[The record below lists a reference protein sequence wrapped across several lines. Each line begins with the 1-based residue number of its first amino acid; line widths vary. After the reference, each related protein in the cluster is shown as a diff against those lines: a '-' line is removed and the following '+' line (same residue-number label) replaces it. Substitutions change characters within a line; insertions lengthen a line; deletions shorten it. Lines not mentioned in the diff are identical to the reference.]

1 MEQEKYNE
9 VREFK
14 REPFIFLLLAVLVSF
29 TTSIG
34 LWWLVIIIVMLQT
47 QVTIEAYKGF
57 QSTFFYIRCIGTL
70 TSLSLFLWFLWE
82 SVNFLFFYWLS
93 YKNIY
98 NYKTFQS
105 KKE

>member
-9 VREFK
+9 ARELKREF
-14 REPFIFLLLAVLVSF
+14 FIFLLLLVLVKF

-34 LWWLVIIIVMLQT
+34 LWWLVFIIIMLQI
-47 QVTIEAYKGF
+47 QVTIEAYRT
-57 QSTFFYIRCIGTL
+57 QFFYIRLIGTIV
-70 TSLSLFLWFLWE
+70 SLLLFLWFLWE
-82 SVNFLFFYWLS
+82 SINFLFFYWLS

>member
-1 MEQEKYNE
+1 MEQRRNDNIEK
-9 VREFK
+9 VRESL
-14 REPFIFLLLAVLVSF
+14 IFLLLAVLVVF

-70 TSLSLFLWFLWE
+70 TSLSLFLWFL
-82 SVNFLFFYWLS
+82 
-93 YKNIY
+93 
-98 NYKTFQS
+98 
-105 KKE
+105 